1 MPNGKPGDDW
11 YTDIVVHG
19 LPTFS
24 AQADRLVSEIAGP
37 EGGPRYLPLVEL
49 VDGILAEVGLGTLA
63 ARSPTVGVVYQN
75 LKPDEVARLEEGL
88 RALRSRLPPADSSAG
103 R

>member
-24 AQADRLVSEIAGP
+24 AEADRLVSQIAGP
-37 EGGPRYLPLVEL
+37 KGGPRYQPLVVL
-49 VDGILAEVGLGTLA
+49 VDGLLAEVGVDVLA
-63 ARSPTVGVVYQN
+63 ARSSTVGVVYRN
-75 LKPDEVARLEEGL
+75 LTPDELARLEAKLRTL
-88 RALRSRLPPADSSAG
+88 RASLPPG
-103 R
+103 